1 MERKMTRKALQKT
14 AFYKGEAV
22 HKVLKRYDFSD
33 NEKQIIE
40 AAILTAKQDRPKM
53 AVIEKA
59 DALLKM
65 VASSREPIQQEAIE
79 IDHKGIA
86 KTVAQTNMKKYKA
99 PQSAWTTPITPSSS
113 YSLHYRILAGVL
125 TYAMKHHG
133 LYTYEEAVEKCSEKN
148 QVLPLT
154 IDDFME
160 SDYRFNQPAEFW
172 TADGTVMVS
181 QMWRRYQ
188 PDPKSDGYSYI
199 CVDKNGKKQTRY

>member
-1 MERKMTRKALQKT
+1 MTRESLQKT
-14 AFYKGEAV
+14 AFYKGGAV

-33 NEKQIIE
+33 NEKKIIE
-40 AAILTAKQDRPKM
+40 AAIFTAKQDIPNM
-53 AVIEKA
+53 ALIEKA

-65 VASSREPIQQEAIE
+65 VASSREPIKQEEE

-86 KTVAQTNMKKYKA
+86 KAVAQTNMKKYKA
-99 PQSAWTTPITPSSS
+99 PQSAWTKPIEPRSS
-113 YSLHYRILAGVL
+113 YSLHYRILAGVLVAGVL

-154 IDDFME
+154 MNDFMD
-160 SDYRFNQPAEFW
+160 SGYTFNQPAEFW
-172 TADGTVMVS
+172 TANGTLMVS
-181 QMWRRYQ
+181 QMWIAQQ
-188 PDPKSDGYSYI
+188 PDPENKGYSYI